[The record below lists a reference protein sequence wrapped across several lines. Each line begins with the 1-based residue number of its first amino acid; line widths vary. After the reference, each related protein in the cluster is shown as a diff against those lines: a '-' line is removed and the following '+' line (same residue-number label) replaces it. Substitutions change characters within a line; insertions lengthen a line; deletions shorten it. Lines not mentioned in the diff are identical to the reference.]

1 MINPT
6 NMSKINKHS
15 KHQFT
20 FWNDWEQVNFK
31 QFNWINFTFINLN
44 FEWDK
49 TFNELELDIG
59 LLGFNLRFQYQLPKK
74 YRTKEYKDLIKL
86 AKEIKNGK
94 I

>member
-6 NMSKINKHS
+6 NMSKINKL
-15 KHQFT
+15 QIT
-20 FWNDWEQVNFK
+20 FWCDWIQFNWHD
-31 QFNWINFTFINLN
+31 FNWINFTFINVY

-49 TFNELELDIG
+49 MFNELELELG